1 MSRYRVASGSEG
13 ELEPDADAGVLR
25 NRLHL
30 KTVKEIDQAEFDL
43 LLQAQRSWWS
53 KVTLDMPFTAAL
65 ICEMHRDWL
74 GTMYEWA
81 GHYRTVEMEKGG
93 FRWPPAYLVEDNMA
107 RLESRLLCRLTPA
120 RQKLTNDTCLD
131 AATIHAELLL
141 VHPFRDGNG
150 RLARWL
156 TDLHFLQAGLSPL
169 DHGFVGPGSVGRRT
183 RYLEAVKRG
192 YVGDLAP
199 LAEVFA
205 EALERSER
213 GRKPLAPSKTEEP

>member
-13 ELEPDADAGVLR
+13 ELEPDADVGVLR

-81 GHYRTVEMEKGG
+81 GRYRTVE
-93 FRWPPAYLVEDNMA
+93 P
-107 RLESRLLCRLTPA
+107 
-120 RQKLTNDTCLD
+120 
-131 AATIHAELLL
+131 L